1 MQAVVRSPLGSG
13 ENIESIFK
21 TDFTGLSLQ
30 EIVDTSKYR
39 ELLAELKKTLKT
51 DLHTPLGGAISVEFI
66 AKYSTGQEYAEL
78 IRFIDKLRSG
88 MDYSEGFKVFS
99 MIGKVL
105 KF

>member
-39 ELLAELKKTLKT
+39 ELLAELKKTLNRPPYT
-51 DLHTPLGGAISVEFI
+51 SWRR
-66 AKYSTGQEYAEL
+66 Y
-78 IRFIDKLRSG
+78 
-88 MDYSEGFKVFS
+88 
-99 MIGKVL
+99 IG
-105 KF
+105 